1 MADKAELYR
10 ELCSQL
16 RGLLD
21 GERDP
26 IANAANTAA
35 LVFQT
40 LPDINWAGFY
50 FARGRGDLILGPFQG
65 KPACVRLPAG
75 KGVCGAAVRED
86 RTMLVADVHAFPG
99 HIACDVASRSEA
111 VVPLKHGGQI
121 VGVLDVDSP
130 VAGRFDEADRAGLQE
145 IVAIYT
151 AASDLSTF

>member
-1 MADKAELYR
+1 MADKAAQYR
-10 ELCSQL
+10 DLCTQL

-50 FARGRGDLILGPFQG
+50 FTREHDDLVLGPFQG

-86 RTMLVADVHAFPG
+86 RTVLVEDVHAFPG

-111 VVPLKHGGQI
+111 VVPLKRDGRI
-121 VGVLDVDSP
+121 IGVFDVDSP
-130 VAGRFDEADRAGLQE
+130 VVGRFDEADRAGLQE

-151 AASDLSTF
+151 AASDLARL

>member
-1 MADKAELYR
+1 MTAKAELYR
-10 ELCSQL
+10 DLCSQL

-40 LPDINWAGFY
+40 LPDINWVGFY
-50 FARGRGDLILGPFQG
+50 FARDKGDLILGPFQG

-86 RTMLVADVHAFPG
+86 RTVLVEDVHAFPG

-111 VVPLKHGGQI
+111 VVPLKQGGRI
-121 VGVLDVDSP
+121 VGVFDVDSP
-130 VAGRFDEADRAGLQE
+130 VVGRFDDADRAGLQE
-145 IVAIYT
+145 VVALYS